1 MQAKGAKKVSTL
13 VSFFRCVIHPSSF
26 LWQLSNVHIKPY
38 LTTIITTTTIPTN
51 SLKVWQRPF
60 ASTATSLPPP
70 PDPYN
75 TCNTS
80 NTSSDITLPPDGSS
94 YHHDS
99 YDEQEINCPACILQ
113 VTCEIWAKQGVVRYS
128 VFKMHFKFTT
138 KGKPNIT
145 SSFISKFQSFIIKPC
160 YCWSLLKL
168 HLKLL
173 YPINV
178 ALHLVFCRKHPTIL
192 SDKSYEGNRTFWYS

>member
-51 SLKVWQRPF
+51 SLKVWHRPF

-113 VTCEIWAKQGVVRYS
+113 VTCEIWAKQGVVLYCILQC
-128 VFKMHFKFTT
+128 TT
-138 KGKPNIT
+138 NNSPEENIT
-145 SSFISKFQSFIIKPC
+145 SFFSKFQSFAIKLC
-160 YCWSLLKL
+160 YWCWSLLKL

-178 ALHLVFCRKHPTIL
+178 ALHLVL
-192 SDKSYEGNRTFWYS
+192 